1 MVIAVDSLADPRLA
15 AYRGMKDRELA
26 RDGERFIAE
35 GEQVVRRLLASGL
48 KVESVLIAERKAA
61 ALAGLA
67 PEDVPVWV
75 AADELIEQVIGFEF
89 HSGVLACGIRPR
101 PAELEELL
109 PQKSQPATLVICP
122 KITNVENIG
131 SLVRISAAFGA
142 GGLVLGEQCCDPFF
156 RQSVRVS
163 MGAVFNLPIARGR
176 DLNLDLPRLQR
187 EWGFELVA
195 TVLSDRAEPLHTAR
209 RGARLA
215 VLFGGE
221 ADGLDAATVALCDR
235 QVTIPMRRGVDSLN
249 VGVAA
254 GIVLYHFVDC
264 CKYGLAT
271 EDAES
276 TEKEF

>member
-48 KVESVLIAERKAA
+48 AVESVLIAERKAA

-101 PAELEELL
+101 SAELEELL
-109 PQKSQPATLVICP
+109 PKGAQPATLVICP

-142 GGLVLGEQCCDPFF
+142 SGLVLGEQCCDPFF

-195 TVLSDRAEPLHTAR
+195 TVLSDRAEPLHSAR
-209 RGARLA
+209 RGARLG

-221 ADGLDAATVALCDR
+221 ADGLDAATVSLCDR

-254 GIVLYHFVDC
+254 GIVLYHFVDL

-271 EDAES
+271 ED